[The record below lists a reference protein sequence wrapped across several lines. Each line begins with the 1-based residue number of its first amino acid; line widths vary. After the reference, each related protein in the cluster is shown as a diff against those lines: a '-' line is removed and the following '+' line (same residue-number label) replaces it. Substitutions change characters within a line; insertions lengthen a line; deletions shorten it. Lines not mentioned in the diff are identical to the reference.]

1 MVDTFH
7 TAAMDDKYDCVRGV
21 SECVM
26 TGQMS
31 SVGDPAITCIQDFNA
46 LKNAIK
52 PPVDDYDLYD
62 DNNLFD
68 DDNLFDDWTAAAS
81 HAPVSPTYAPVSPTY
96 APVSPTYAPISP
108 TYAPVSPTYAPDD
121 AMPPSKRH
129 KTITKDKSNRG
140 TILSFFSRSR
150 KPEHSNRA
158 KKKQKV

>member
-26 TGQMS
+26 TGQIS
-31 SVGDPAITCIQDFNA
+31 SVGDPAMTCLQDFNA

-52 PPVDDYDLYD
+52 PPVDRYDLY
-62 DNNLFD
+62 D
-68 DDNLFDDWTAAAS
+68 DDNLFDDWSITAAPILPTY
-81 HAPVSPTYAPVSPTY
+81 APVSPTYAPVSPTY
-96 APVSPTYAPISP
+96 APVSPTYVPI
-108 TYAPVSPTYAPDD
+108 SPTYAPDD

-129 KTITKDKSNRG
+129 KTITKDKPKRG
-140 TILSFFSRSR
+140 TILSFFSRR